1 MSKIFKAFLV
11 LLAIFVAVLGILGG
25 YQTSQKFKYPVAYA
39 DYIVKYSKANDL
51 DPFLVMAVIKV
62 ESNFVPEAH
71 SGVAGGLMQLTEETA
86 EWNAKELGITTE
98 YDYMDPE
105 TNIRFGCHYL
115 RHLIDVYGNIDTAL
129 AAYNGGMGNVYSWL
143 SDSRYSDDGVTLKY
157 IPFSET
163 RNYVVKVNSSCPGHQ
178 AGPGGDHKRHPQ
190 CGRGR
195 PEGPGRAGH
204 HPGGRRGAF
213 RRYPGGQGHVLL

>member
-62 ESNFVPEAH
+62 EKKIFSEGHSGGFGRGKELNFVPEAH

-143 SDSRYSDDGVTLKY
+143 NDSRYSDDGVTLKY

-163 RNYVVKVNSSCPGHQ
+163 RNYVVKVNSSWEHYKEMYQ
-178 AGPGGDHKRHPQ
+178 
-190 CGRGR
+190 
-195 PEGPGRAGH
+195 
-204 HPGGRRGAF
+204 
-213 RRYPGGQGHVLL
+213 

>member
-129 AAYNGGMGNVYSWL
+129 AAYNGGMGNVYLNIFYHSL
-143 SDSRYSDDGVTLKY
+143 FFLRRMKMKRSTMSKILVFILVLCMILPLISY
-157 IPFSET
+157 F
-163 RNYVVKVNSSCPGHQ
+163 
-178 AGPGGDHKRHPQ
+178 AFGG
-190 CGRGR
+190 
-195 PEGPGRAGH
+195 
-204 HPGGRRGAF
+204 
-213 RRYPGGQGHVLL
+213 